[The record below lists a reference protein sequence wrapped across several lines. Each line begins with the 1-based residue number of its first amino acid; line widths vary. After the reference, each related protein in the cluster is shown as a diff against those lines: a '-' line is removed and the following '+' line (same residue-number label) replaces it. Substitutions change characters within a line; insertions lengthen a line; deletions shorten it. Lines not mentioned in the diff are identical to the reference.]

1 MLVTIPTY
9 FLYRREGKSSVAK
22 MTLFNLE
29 TSDLDLSNKNFESR
43 DQLNAVVKVNSIDF
57 IAQTMKLTIRFS
69 PTGKFATKRLS
80 AAPGTL
86 ELIDPAT
93 NKSSSV
99 SFAFRELGNRT
110 FHHGN
115 PMGTMNIVLSLFA
128 GDLTDF
134 PFDTFEALAYMTA
147 EFSFAPDE
155 QVPIGLAID
164 ATIQNFKVYA
174 EITPPV
180 RDRGNLDQTFM
191 LSFSCSRATTS
202 KVFAIFIL
210 LLILCLAM
218 VSMAIVIDIIMRKR
232 PLQPQLLGM
241 FISMNF
247 ALPSLRNSI
256 PGAPAIGATID
267 VLVFFW
273 SIMVTS
279 LGAFILL
286 CTYIIQ
292 YQDKKMKM
300 RQIRQSSVSSA
311 GSNTTRADAP

>member
-1 MLVTIPTY
+1 
-9 FLYRREGKSSVAK
+9 
-22 MTLFNLE
+22 
-29 TSDLDLSNKNFESR
+29 
-43 DQLNAVVKVNSIDF
+43 
-57 IAQTMKLTIRFS
+57 
-69 PTGKFATKRLS
+69 
-80 AAPGTL
+80 
-86 ELIDPAT
+86 
-93 NKSSSV
+93 
-99 SFAFRELGNRT
+99 
-110 FHHGN
+110 
-115 PMGTMNIVLSLFA
+115 
-128 GDLTDF
+128 
-134 PFDTFEALAYMTA
+134 
-147 EFSFAPDE
+147 
-155 QVPIGLAID
+155 
-164 ATIQNFKVYA
+164 
-174 EITPPV
+174 
-180 RDRGNLDQTFM
+180 
-191 LSFSCSRATTS
+191 
-202 KVFAIFIL
+202 
-210 LLILCLAM
+210 
-218 VSMAIVIDIIMRKR
+218 MAIVIDIIMRKR